1 MNAKDWK
8 ILLVDDE
15 REFITTL
22 AERLELR
29 GIPARVCFDGESALE
44 AIAAEEPHVVVLD
57 VLMPGIKGLEVL
69 ERVKRTNPGV
79 QVLLLTGHGSTRDGI
94 EGMRLGAYD
103 YMMKPLNI
111 DTLIEKMESAIDY
124 ARKASALP
132 GKSDGQ

>member
-1 MNAKDWK
+1 MNKKDWK

-15 REFITTL
+15 HEFITTL

-29 GIPARVCFDGESALE
+29 GIGARVVFDGESALL
-44 AIAAEEPHVVVLD
+44 AVAEDEPHVMILD

-69 ERVKRTNPGV
+69 ERVKRTNPNV

-94 EGMRLGAYD
+94 EGMRLGAFD

-124 ARKASALP
+124 AGKAAKL
-132 GKSDGQ
+132 GQ

>member
-1 MNAKDWK
+1 MTTKDWK

-15 REFITTL
+15 HEFITTL

-29 GIPARVCFDGESALE
+29 GINARVVFDGESALL
-44 AIAAEEPHVVVLD
+44 AVADDEPHVMILD

-69 ERVKRTNPGV
+69 ERVKRTNPNV

-94 EGMRLGAYD
+94 EGMRLGAFD

-124 ARKASALP
+124 AGKAAKL
-132 GKSDGQ
+132 GQ

>member
-1 MNAKDWK
+1 MSTRNWK

-15 REFITTL
+15 HEFITTL

-29 GIPARVCFDGESALE
+29 GINARVVFDGESALE
-44 AIAAEEPHVVVLD
+44 AVAAEEPHVMVLD

-69 ERVKRTNPGV
+69 ERIKRTNPGV

-94 EGMRLGAYD
+94 EGMRLGAFD

-124 ARKASALP
+124 AQKASATAK
-132 GKSDGQ
+132 KSDGQ

>member
-1 MNAKDWK
+1 MNTKDWK

-15 REFITTL
+15 HEFITTL

-29 GIPARVCFDGESALE
+29 GINARVVFDGESALL
-44 AIAAEEPHVVVLD
+44 AVAEDEPHVIILD

-69 ERVKRTNPGV
+69 ERVKRTNPNV

-94 EGMRLGAYD
+94 EGMRLGAFD

-111 DTLIEKMESAIDY
+111 DTLIGKMESAIDY
-124 ARKASALP
+124 ACKAAKLS
-132 GKSDGQ
+132 Q

>member
-1 MNAKDWK
+1 MSTKSWK

-15 REFITTL
+15 HEFITTL

-29 GIPARVCFDGESALE
+29 GINARVVFDGESALE
-44 AIAAEEPHVVVLD
+44 AVAAEEPHVMVLD

-69 ERVKRTNPGV
+69 ERIKRTNPGV

-94 EGMRLGAYD
+94 EGMRLGAFD

-124 ARKASALP
+124 AQKASATAK
-132 GKSDGQ
+132 KSDGQ

>member
-1 MNAKDWK
+1 MNTKDWK

-15 REFITTL
+15 HEFITTL

-29 GIPARVCFDGESALE
+29 GIAARVVFDGESALL
-44 AIAAEEPHVVVLD
+44 AVAEDEPHVMVLD

-69 ERVKRTNPGV
+69 ERVKRSNPRV

-94 EGMRLGAYD
+94 EGMRLGAFD

-111 DTLIEKMESAIDY
+111 DTLIEKMDSAIDY
-124 ARKASALP
+124 ASKAAGL
-132 GKSDGQ
+132 GQ

>member
-1 MNAKDWK
+1 MNTKDWK

-15 REFITTL
+15 HEFITTL

-29 GIPARVCFDGESALE
+29 GIAARVVFDGESALL
-44 AIAAEEPHVVVLD
+44 AVAESEPHVMVLD

-69 ERVKRTNPGV
+69 ERVKRSNPRV

-94 EGMRLGAYD
+94 EGMRLGAFD

-111 DTLIEKMESAIDY
+111 DTLIEKMDSAIDY
-124 ARKASALP
+124 AGKAAGL
-132 GKSDGQ
+132 GQ

>member
-1 MNAKDWK
+1 MNTKDWK

-15 REFITTL
+15 HEFITTL

-29 GIPARVCFDGESALE
+29 GINARVVFDGESALL
-44 AIAAEEPHVVVLD
+44 AVAQDEPHVMVLD

-69 ERVKRTNPGV
+69 ERVKRSNPQV

-94 EGMRLGAYD
+94 EGMRLGAFD

-124 ARKASALP
+124 AGKAASL
-132 GKSDGQ
+132 GQ

>member
-1 MNAKDWK
+1 MNKKDWK

-15 REFITTL
+15 HEFITTL

-29 GIPARVCFDGESALE
+29 GITPRVAFDGESAL
-44 AIAAEEPHVVVLD
+44 AAVAQEEPQVVVLD

-69 ERVKRTNPGV
+69 ERVKRSNPRV

-94 EGMRLGAYD
+94 EGMRLGAFD

-124 ARKASALP
+124 AAKSA
-132 GKSDGQ
+132 GQQG

>member
-1 MNAKDWK
+1 MNKQDWK

-15 REFITTL
+15 HEFITTL

-29 GIPARVCFDGESALE
+29 GINARVVFDGESALLAVAE
-44 AIAAEEPHVVVLD
+44 AEPHVMILD

-69 ERVKRTNPGV
+69 ERVKRSNPQV

-94 EGMRLGAYD
+94 EGMRLGAFD

-124 ARKASALP
+124 AEKAAKL
-132 GKSDGQ
+132 GQ

>member
-1 MNAKDWK
+1 MNKQDWK

-15 REFITTL
+15 HEFITTL

-29 GIPARVCFDGESALE
+29 DINTRVVFDGESALL
-44 AIAAEEPHVVVLD
+44 AVAEEEPQVMILD

-69 ERVKRTNPGV
+69 ERVKRTNPAV

-94 EGMRLGAYD
+94 EGMRLGAFD

-124 ARKASALP
+124 AGKAAKL
-132 GKSDGQ
+132 GQ

>member
-1 MNAKDWK
+1 MSTKSWK

-15 REFITTL
+15 HEFITTL

-29 GIPARVCFDGESALE
+29 GINARVVFDGESALE
-44 AIAAEEPHVVVLD
+44 AVAAEEPHVMVLD

-69 ERVKRTNPGV
+69 ERIKRTNPG
-79 QVLLLTGHGSTRDGI
+79 VLLLTGHGSTRDGI
-94 EGMRLGAYD
+94 EGMRLGAFD

-124 ARKASALP
+124 AQKASATAK
-132 GKSDGQ
+132 KSDGQ

>member
-1 MNAKDWK
+1 MNKQDWK

-15 REFITTL
+15 HEFITTL

-29 GIPARVCFDGESALE
+29 GIATRVVFDGESALL
-44 AIAAEEPHVVVLD
+44 AVAQDEPHVMVLD

-69 ERVKRTNPGV
+69 ERVKRSNPRV

-94 EGMRLGAYD
+94 EGMRLGAFD

-124 ARKASALP
+124 AGKAAKL
-132 GKSDGQ
+132 GQ

>member
-1 MNAKDWK
+1 MKTTDWK

-15 REFITTL
+15 HEFITTL

-29 GIPARVCFDGESALE
+29 GINPRVVFDGESALE
-44 AIAAEEPHVVVLD
+44 AVAAAEPHVMVLD

-69 ERVKRTNPGV
+69 ERIKRTNPNV

-94 EGMRLGAYD
+94 EGMRLGAFD

-111 DTLIEKMESAIDY
+111 DTLIEKMDSAIDY
-124 ARKASALP
+124 ASKAAAAAK
-132 GKSDGQ
+132 KSDGQ

>member
-1 MNAKDWK
+1 MNKKDWK

-15 REFITTL
+15 HEFITTL

-29 GIPARVCFDGESALE
+29 DINPRVVFDGESALL
-44 AIAAEEPHVVVLD
+44 AVAEEEPQVIVLD

-69 ERVKRTNPGV
+69 ERVKRSNPRV

-94 EGMRLGAYD
+94 EGMRLGAFD

-124 ARKASALP
+124 AGKAANL
-132 GKSDGQ
+132 GQ

>member
-1 MNAKDWK
+1 MNTKDWK

-15 REFITTL
+15 HEFITTL

-29 GIPARVCFDGESALE
+29 GINARVVFDGESALL
-44 AIAAEEPHVVVLD
+44 AVAEDEPHVIILD

-69 ERVKRTNPGV
+69 ERVKRTNPNV

-94 EGMRLGAYD
+94 EGMRLGAFD

-111 DTLIEKMESAIDY
+111 DTLIGKMESAIDY
-124 ARKASALP
+124 ASKAAKL
-132 GKSDGQ
+132 GQ

>member
-1 MNAKDWK
+1 MNKQDWK

-15 REFITTL
+15 HEFITTL

-29 GIPARVCFDGESALE
+29 GINARVAFDGESALS
-44 AIAAEEPHVVVLD
+44 AVAEDEPQVIVLD

-69 ERVKRTNPGV
+69 ERVKRSNPKV

-94 EGMRLGAYD
+94 EGMRLGAFD

-124 ARKASALP
+124 ANKAASL
-132 GKSDGQ
+132 SH

>member
-15 REFITTL
+15 HEFITTL

-29 GIPARVCFDGESALE
+29 GINARVVFDGESALE
-44 AIAAEEPHVVVLD
+44 AVAADEPHVMVLD

-69 ERVKRTNPGV
+69 ERIKRTNPKV

-94 EGMRLGAYD
+94 EGMRLGAFD

-124 ARKASALP
+124 AAKAAKAA
-132 GKSDGQ
+132 GA

>member
-1 MNAKDWK
+1 MNTKDWK

-15 REFITTL
+15 HEFITTL

-29 GIPARVCFDGESALE
+29 GITARVVFDGESALE
-44 AIAAEEPHVVVLD
+44 AVAAEAPHVMVLD

-69 ERVKRTNPGV
+69 ERIKRSNPGV

-94 EGMRLGAYD
+94 EGMRLGAFD

-124 ARKASALP
+124 AQRAAATGTL
-132 GKSDGQ
+132 GNG

>member
-1 MNAKDWK
+1 MNTKDWK

-15 REFITTL
+15 HEFITTL

-29 GIPARVCFDGESALE
+29 GIAARVVFDGESALL
-44 AIAAEEPHVVVLD
+44 AVAEDEPHVMVLD

-69 ERVKRTNPGV
+69 ERVKRSNPRV

-94 EGMRLGAYD
+94 EGMRLGAFD

-111 DTLIEKMESAIDY
+111 DTLIEKMDSAIDY
-124 ARKASALP
+124 AGKAAGL
-132 GKSDGQ
+132 GQ

>member
-1 MNAKDWK
+1 MNKQDWK
-8 ILLVDDE
+8 IMLVDDE
-15 REFITTL
+15 HEFITTL

-29 GIPARVCFDGESALE
+29 GITTRVAFDGESALLAVAE
-44 AIAAEEPHVVVLD
+44 EEPHVMILD

-69 ERVKRTNPGV
+69 ERVKRSNPRV

-94 EGMRLGAYD
+94 EGMRLGAFD

-124 ARKASALP
+124 AAKAANL
-132 GKSDGQ
+132 G